1 MEPVTTCEGDMEPV
15 TTCEG
20 DMETVTTCDS
30 EFVIPPTPSC
40 VGEFNREWIKYV
52 MDGWFVKNSIR
63 PQSVDILSFYAALN
77 SVQVM
82 KLLGQLNLVLPVFTM
97 I

>member
-1 MEPVTTCEGDMEPV
+1 MTTCEGGMGPM
-15 TTCEG
+15 TTCEVWV
-20 DMETVTTCDS
+20 EAVSTCDA
-30 EFVIPPTPSC
+30 EFVIPPTPTC

-63 PQSVDILSFYAALN
+63 TQSVDILSFSAALN

-82 KLLGQLNLVLPVFTM
+82 KLLGKLNLVLSVFT
-97 I
+97 II